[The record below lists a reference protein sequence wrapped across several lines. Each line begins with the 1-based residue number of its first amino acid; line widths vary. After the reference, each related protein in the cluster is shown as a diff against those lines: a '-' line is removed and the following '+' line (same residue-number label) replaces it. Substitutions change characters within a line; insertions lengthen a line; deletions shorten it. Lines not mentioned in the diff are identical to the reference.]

1 MSVLITLVFLIVF
14 AVFALILLGSGAGG
28 SRQTKQALAFLE
40 SALATDRK
48 TGDDQLVDIRKQ
60 ELLSAVPWINR
71 LLTRIELAPRVSALL
86 YQANVKWTAG
96 GMILMSLAC
105 FAFPAYL
112 IYLRT
117 EAVLLSLL
125 IGILLGGLP
134 LAYVLHRRSQ
144 RFNKFEQQMPEALDL
159 IVSAL
164 RAGHSLASS
173 LGLVARE
180 APDPVGAE
188 FRICHDE
195 QNYGL
200 ELRTAMDNLVA
211 RVPLQDLRIVT
222 TAILIQKESGGNLAE
237 VLEKAGHV
245 IRERFRLKRQ
255 IRVHTAQGRLTG
267 WILSFLPV
275 VLGFALYMV
284 SPDTMSILW
293 KRPVGRELLYGAS
306 VMTFIGGLIIR
317 KIVRMEV

>member
-1 MSVLITLVFLIVF
+1 MSLLIALVFLTVF
-14 AVFALILLGSGAGG
+14 AVLALILLGSGAGG

-48 TGDDQLVDIRKQ
+48 TGEDELVDIRKQ
-60 ELLSAVPWINR
+60 DLLSAVPWINR

-144 RFNKFEQQMPEALDL
+144 RFNKFEQQLPEALDL

-180 APDPVGAE
+180 ASDPVGAE
-188 FRICHDE
+188 FRICHEE

-200 ELRTAMDNLVA
+200 ELRTAMENLVA
-211 RVPLQDLRIVT
+211 RVPLQDVRIVT
-222 TAILIQKESGGNLAE
+222 TAMLIQKESGGNLAE
-237 VLEKAGHV
+237 VREKAGHV

-275 VLGFALYMV
+275 VLGFLLYMT

-306 VMTFIGGLIIR
+306 VMTIIGGLIIR

>member
-1 MSVLITLVFLIVF
+1 MALLIALVFLFVF
-14 AVFALILLGSGAGG
+14 AILAMILLGSGAGAPQ
-28 SRQTKQALAFLE
+28 QTRQALAFLE
-40 SALATDRK
+40 SALATGRK
-48 TGDDQLVDIRKQ
+48 AGGDEMVDIRKE

-71 LLTRIELAPRVSALL
+71 LLAKIELAPRLSALL
-86 YQANVKWTAG
+86 YQANLKWTAG

-112 IYLRT
+112 VYLRT
-117 EAVLLSLL
+117 SALPLALLV
-125 IGILLGGLP
+125 GIVLGGLP
-134 LAYVLHRRSQ
+134 LAYVLHKRSQ

-159 IVSAL
+159 MVSAL
-164 RAGHSLASS
+164 RAGHSLPSS
-173 LGLVARE
+173 LGLIARE
-180 APDPVGAE
+180 SADPIGPE
-188 FRICHDE
+188 FRICHEE
-195 QNYGL
+195 QNYGV
-200 ELRTAMDNLVA
+200 ELRTAMENLVA
-211 RVPLQDLRIVT
+211 RVPLQDVRIVT

-237 VLEKAGHV
+237 VLEKAAHV

-293 KRPVGRELLYGAS
+293 KRPVGRDLLYGAS
-306 VMTFIGGLIIR
+306 VMTLIGALIIR